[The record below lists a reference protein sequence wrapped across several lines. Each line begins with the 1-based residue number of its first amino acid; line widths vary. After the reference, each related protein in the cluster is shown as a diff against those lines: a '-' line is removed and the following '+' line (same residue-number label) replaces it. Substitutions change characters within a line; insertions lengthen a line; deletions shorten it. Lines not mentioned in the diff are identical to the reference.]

1 MQVSRDAILQGIG
14 IFLPH
19 GSDIYEDVQISCKS
33 YFSYLVDI
41 LKDCDVTYFLKCSDY

>member
-33 YFSYLVDI
+33 YLHTIYKIS
-41 LKDCDVTYFLKCSDY
+41 